1 MGKNRWDELADILVN
16 YSTQVQKGDRVLV
29 TMMETDTFPLARAVH
44 ASAVRAGACPYRV
57 SITARSEGSDAIWD
71 AGTVC
76 SRP

>member
-44 ASAVRAGACPYRV
+44 ASAVRAGVGTSGSGKGLLAKV
-57 SITARSEGSDAIWD
+57 SWNL
-71 AGTVC
+71 
-76 SRP
+76 